1 MSRGIVYCLTN
12 PAMPEL
18 VKIGLVVNAE
28 ASSLKTRMSALYSTG
43 VPVPFEVHYAVAVDK
58 PAEVER
64 LLHSA
69 FHDFRENPGREFF
82 RVEPERVV
90 AAMKLTAGEEVSV
103 EDTPDAEISQ
113 ADIEARKRSRR
124 RRDKRLSNFRFSS
137 AHVPFG
143 EEIEFIRDPSLT
155 AKVLNDKRI
164 EFEGKEHSLTSA
176 ARLIL
181 KRTGE
186 TNSNRGGV
194 AGPTFWQY
202 QGETLS
208 QRRRRK
214 NPSDFED

>member
-18 VKIGLVVNAE
+18 VKIGLVRSAE
-28 ASSLKTRMSALYSTG
+28 ASALKARMSALYSTG
-43 VPVPFEVHYAVAVDK
+43 VPLPFEVRYAVMVDK
-58 PAEVER
+58 PEEVEK

-69 FHDFRENPGREFF
+69 FHNFRENPGKEFF

-90 AAMKLTAGEEVSV
+90 AAMKLTAGEAVSV
-103 EDTPDAEISQ
+103 EDTPDAEVSQ
-113 ADIEARKRSRR
+113 DAIEARKRSRQR
-124 RRDKRLSNFRFSS
+124 QNTRLSKFKFSS
-137 AHVPFG
+137 AHVQFG
-143 EEIEFIRDPSLT
+143 KEIEFIRDPSLT
-155 AKVLNDKRI
+155 AKVLNDKKI

-181 KRTGE
+181 RRTGE
-186 TNSNRGGV
+186 TKPNRGGV

-208 QRRRRK
+208 KRRRRI